1 MAITSNIDVARLTD
15 LGLARQQPSAAASKE
30 LGQAE
35 FFDLMVAQL
44 QFQDPLN
51 PQENTEFVSQMAQFT
66 SVESLGSIES
76 SLSQLVGAFQ
86 SNQALQAS
94 TLVGRDVLVPTSS
107 GKLIDGGTVSGAVDL
122 PDSVTDLRVN
132 VFDTSGELV
141 RQISL
146 GTQSAG
152 RTHFRWD
159 GLHGDNTNANPGGYT
174 FIAEGR
180 IGSQAV
186 AVETLM
192 RARVDSVTL
201 RQNPVGAILNL
212 DGAGPMDMSAV
223 RELL

>member
-1 MAITSNIDVARLTD
+1 MAITSNIDVARLAD

-122 PDSVTDLRVN
+122 
-132 VFDTSGELV
+132 
-141 RQISL
+141 
-146 GTQSAG
+146 
-152 RTHFRWD
+152 RT
-159 GLHGDNTNANPGGYT
+159 P
-174 FIAEGR
+174 
-180 IGSQAV
+180 
-186 AVETLM
+186 
-192 RARVDSVTL
+192 
-201 RQNPVGAILNL
+201 
-212 DGAGPMDMSAV
+212 
-223 RELL
+223 